1 LSQCIRICF
10 LGIDGSGKSTLSRY
24 LCDELRRRG
33 YPVSYTWWLEG
44 EHSAFRTLLR
54 WVGKGHSA
62 QLRHPETRATRTD
75 RTSNF
80 TVRVFE
86 AAYPSLVL
94 LDYLRFGIVKAWLP
108 ALLGA
113 DRVIIF
119 DRFIYDTV
127 SALSHDFKFAT
138 SRQERLLLL
147 YKRLL
152 PNPNIIFIVDVPP
165 KVAQQR
171 KSDEIPS
178 VAAAQKMHDR
188 YRELYAQIE
197 RSVPSPI
204 VHCDN
209 TGDLDSVKAEVL
221 QHTLDVLQGASY
233 ER

>member
-1 LSQCIRICF
+1 M
-10 LGIDGSGKSTLSRY
+10 
-24 LCDELRRRG
+24 
-33 YPVSYTWWLEG
+33 
-44 EHSAFRTLLR
+44 LLR

-62 QLRHPETRATRTD
+62 QLRHPETRTASTD

-108 ALLGA
+108 ALLNA

-127 SALSHDFKFAT
+127 SALSHDFKFGT
-138 SRQERLLLL
+138 SRQERLLSL

-152 PNPNIIFIVDVPP
+152 PTPDIIFIVDVPP
-165 KVAQQR
+165 KVALER
-171 KSDEIPS
+171 KSAEIAS
-178 VAAAQKMHDR
+178 IAAAQKMHDR
-188 YRELYAQIE
+188 YRELYEQIE
-197 RSVPSPI
+197 RNIQSQI

-209 TGDLDSVKAEVL
+209 TRDLGSVKAEIL
-221 QHTLDVLQGASY
+221 QHTLDVLQGAPY
-233 ER
+233 RR